1 MMKSKDILYNIEDQ
15 LSAMGFTNM
24 ASALDEAYHSKDFLE
39 LDHLTIISKM
49 IDAEYEERIARKF
62 RTHLRMAHLKGCPAE
77 LENCVDSK
85 DRQYLPRDIT
95 KTLSSLQFINEG
107 LNICILG
114 PSDSGKSYLAK
125 AIGIKACYDF
135 KVGYYHCE
143 TLLEEMVSMKQI
155 DYVKFQRK
163 MKQLIRKEL
172 VILDDFL
179 LHTISE
185 ESEMKVLYEL
195 LEKRSE
201 LSRSTIICS
210 QREPK
215 SWTSMM
221 LNDEVSANAIVKRA
235 TKHYT
240 VVINPKT
247 R

>member
-1 MMKSKDILYNIEDQ
+1 MKCKDILYNIEDQ

-24 ASALDEAYHSKDFLE
+24 ASALDEAYYSKDFLE
-39 LDHLTIISKM
+39 LDHLTVISKM

-62 RTHLRMAHLKGCPAE
+62 RTHLRTAHLKGCPAE
-77 LENCVDSK
+77 IENCVDSK

-163 MKQLIRKEL
+163 MKQLIRNEL
-172 VILDDFL
+172 IILDDFL

-185 ESEMKVLYEL
+185 EAEMKVLYEL

-247 R
+247 K